1 MVDWYGRWTYDPANT
16 NEDDW
21 CDLDYAAHWMIEE
34 MNYTPSC
41 NLELFIRILLDK
53 FEEDVEYHEE
63 YGKFYYAV
71 PDDRAYPDSL
81 MLNVPDFA
89 AWVYDQGGLAEL
101 EAEYSVYCPIQ

>member
-1 MVDWYGRWTYDPANT
+1 MIDWYGRWTYDPADT

-41 NLELFIRILLDK
+41 DLYTFLQRLLDAYG
-53 FEEDVEYHEE
+53 EDVIANIHRRSSP
-63 YGKFYYAV
+63 YYAV
-71 PDDRAYPDSL
+71 PDSRPYPKSL

-89 AWVYDQGGLAEL
+89 AWVYDQGGLAILEL
-101 EAEYSVYCPIQ
+101 EYKTC